1 MGDPKRQRRKYE
13 TPRFPWRKDIL
24 QEELK
29 LLGTFG
35 LRNKH
40 ELWRSETM
48 LSKFRGIARS
58 LIGRTPEER
67 VKMENELLTRL
78 KKLGVL
84 QETAVLDDVLD
95 LSIEDILERRL
106 QTIVFRKSLTK
117 TVYQARQLITHGHI
131 TIENRRVTVPGYIVS
146 REEEKAITYATQSQF
161 VNPSHPTRVAM
172 TVVARQP
179 EIRQPRDR
187 RRGGRGG
194 RF

>member
-1 MGDPKRQRRKYE
+1 MGDPKRQRRKFE

-40 ELWRSETM
+40 ELWRHETM

-117 TVYQARQLITHGHI
+117 TVHQARQLITHGHI

-161 VNPSHPTRVAM
+161 VNPTHPTRVAM

>member
-1 MGDPKRQRRKYE
+1 MGDPKRQRRKFE

-117 TVYQARQLITHGHI
+117 TVHQARQLITHGHI

-146 REEEKAITYATQSQF
+146 RKEEQAITYATQSQF
-161 VNPSHPTRVAM
+161 VNPAHPTRVAM

-179 EIRQPRDR
+179 EVRQQRDR

>member
-1 MGDPKRQRRKYE
+1 MGDPKRQRRKFD

-29 LLGTFG
+29 LLGTYG

-48 LSKFRGIARS
+48 LSKYRGIARS

-84 QETAVLDDVLD
+84 QDTAVLDNVLD

-106 QTIVFRKSLTK
+106 QTIVFRKNLTK
-117 TVYQARQLITHGHI
+117 TVHQARQLVTHGHI
-131 TIENRRVTVPGYIVS
+131 KIDNRRVTVPGYIVS
-146 REEEKAITYATQSQF
+146 RQEEPQVAYAMESELA
-161 VNPSHPTRVAM
+161 NPSHPTRVAM
-172 TVVARQP
+172 TVAVKPRQIP
-179 EIRQPRDR
+179 EPRDR